1 MQIHLMT
8 QKRNQIIYQQKK
20 TLKVTAITSQ
30 LDSMPIED
38 NTCIIMF

>member
-8 QKRNQIIYQQKK
+8 LKRNQIIKK
-20 TLKVTAITSQ
+20 RTLKVTAITSQ
-30 LDSMPIED
+30 LDCMPNYD